1 MAQKACKVFL
11 FYMLDRTQAPEFQPI
26 QKVLVTQAQRLT
38 LANGIDLHWLHAG
51 EQPVIRLEYLF
62 RAGTWYEPQ
71 RGVSHFTAKMLTEG
85 TQRRSATEIYEYIDQ
100 FGSFIETSQNAERII
115 LTVYTLDKH
124 LPALL
129 PLLKEILTEPTF
141 PEKEL
146 ENLKTIALQSLQ
158 VNLQKTSFLA
168 QHRFREM
175 LFGENHPYAKYLKEA
190 DIVQSHRDA
199 LTNYYQQTLV
209 SCPFDV
215 ILAGQVTDVTLKLL
229 QTHLEGFVISKDTIS
244 KPVISVPAQSK
255 TVELIEKKESVQ
267 SSIRVGK
274 RLLNTDGSAFTRH
287 SPAYFHFTVLNEIL
301 GGYFGSRLMKN
312 IREDKG
318 FTYGIH
324 SSLATFHH
332 EGFLVIGTDV
342 KKEFTNQTLDEIRK
356 EMRLLQ
362 TELVPEEELEIVKN
376 YLLGSFAGSVNTPF
390 SLADHYKTIYF
401 DNLDYGFF
409 DQYVEA
415 ITQTRAEALVELAE
429 QYLDGDT
436 LTEVVVGGR
445 V

>member
-1 MAQKACKVFL
+1 MALKDVQGLFVF
-11 FYMLDRTQAPEFQPI
+11 MLDRTQAPEFQPI
-26 QKVLVTQAQRLT
+26 QKVLVTQAQSLK
-38 LANGIDLHWLHAG
+38 LANGIDLHWLTAG

-62 RAGTWYEPQ
+62 RAGTWYEPH
-71 RGVSHFTAKMLTEG
+71 RGTSHFTAKMLTEG
-85 TQRRSATEIYEYIDQ
+85 TQRRTATEIYEYIDQ

-146 ENLKTIALQSLQ
+146 ENLKTIAMQSLQ

-190 DIVQSHRDA
+190 DIIQANCNSLA
-199 LTNYYQQTLV
+199 AYYEQTLM
-209 SCPFDV
+209 SRPFDV
-215 ILAGQVTDVTLKLL
+215 IIAGQVTDATLKLL

-244 KPVISVPAQSK
+244 KPTVSVAPQSK
-255 TVELIEKKESVQ
+255 VAELIEKKESVQ

-274 RLLNTDGSAFTRH
+274 RLLNTDGSPFTRH
-287 SPAYFHFTVLNEIL
+287 SPDYFHFTVLNEIL

-362 TELVPEEELEIVKN
+362 TELVPEEELETVKN

-390 SLADHYKTIYF
+390 SLADHFKTIYF

-409 DQYVEA
+409 DQYVEG
-415 ITQTRAEALVELAE
+415 ISQTTTEELMHLAQ
-429 QYLDGDT
+429 QYLDGDS
-436 LTEVVVGGR
+436 LTEVVVGGK
-445 V
+445 